1 MSITAQ
7 SEDAFL
13 TGPAASGEGR
23 RGPGRRI
30 CRLRRAA
37 WAPRFSWLFLAMP
50 PGTLG
55 SSRDVLSIP
64 VEVSLGDDIKPAK
77 KAEAAE
83 LPQQASQSAPSS
95 AGRERRR
102 AVGER
107 TARRARR
114 QAQGL
119 GRVAPARRR
128 DDERR
133 QRLRANDDDR
143 GQRGDGGRAC
153 RRQGPDQGS
162 GDAQVESRFE
172 GPERGRFLGADPRAR
187 GKRRR
192 GAQGRARRHA
202 ALGRSRLSRDRAQ
215 REERRADVVAVH
227 ACRRAIIAA

>member
-1 MSITAQ
+1 MSITVQ
-7 SEDAFL
+7 SEDGFL
-13 TGPAASGEGR
+13 TGPAASGEGSGEGRAAGFAGSAVLHGLLGSLGFPRHATRHARLFQGCPVNSR
-23 RGPGRRI
+23 RGLARGRH
-30 CRLRRAA
+30 RAGQEGGS
-37 WAPRFSWLFLAMP
+37 R
-50 PGTLG
+50 GTSPTG
-55 SSRDVLSIP
+55 LSVGT
-64 VEVSLGDDIKPAK
+64 VEP
-77 KAEAAE
+77 
-83 LPQQASQSAPSS
+83 
-95 AGRERRR
+95 GRERGR

-133 QRLRANDDDR
+133 QRLRANNDDR

-153 RRQGPDQGS
+153 RRQGRDQGS

-192 GAQGRARRHA
+192 GAEGGARRHA
-202 ALGRSRLSRDRAQ
+202 ALGRSRLSRNSAQ
-215 REERRADVVAVH
+215 RQERRA
-227 ACRRAIIAA
+227 